1 MSQDVNRPQPNLIY
15 RRGLSQRGR
24 RSFTESSLCF
34 LFPKNSPPQIL
45 SFADL
50 DAIACQ
56 YFTLVRE
63 FLCCWSH
70 FSPKPVHL
78 WLPAARRHHRLFPFR
93 VSARPRYRGFQRG
106 PEDRSMAERC
116 IFAFHSV
123 PPIQTLIENA
133 MVQVLLTQ
141 DYALIHTERMHD
153 SRIVPLDNRPV
164 LPAHVK
170 QFYGSS
176 ASPIFE

>member
-15 RRGLSQRGR
+15 REGSAREGVEALPNRVYA
-24 RSFTESSLCF
+24 SFSLKT
-34 LFPKNSPPQIL
+34 LPPQIL

-78 WLPAARRHHRLFPFR
+78 WLPADRRHHRLFPFR
-93 VSARPRYRGFQRG
+93 VSARPRYRGFPRG

-133 MVQVLLTQ
+133 MLQVLLTQ

>member
-1 MSQDVNRPQPNLIY
+1 MLLVTFQSKTCPSVATCSP
-15 RRGLSQRGR
+15 
-24 RSFTESSLCF
+24 T
-34 LFPKNSPPQIL
+34 PPQTFPIQGIGQAPL
-45 SFADL
+45 S
-50 DAIACQ
+50 
-56 YFTLVRE
+56 
-63 FLCCWSH
+63 
-70 FSPKPVHL
+70 
-78 WLPAARRHHRLFPFR
+78 R
-93 VSARPRYRGFQRG
+93 VSTG

-133 MVQVLLTQ
+133 MLQVLLTQ